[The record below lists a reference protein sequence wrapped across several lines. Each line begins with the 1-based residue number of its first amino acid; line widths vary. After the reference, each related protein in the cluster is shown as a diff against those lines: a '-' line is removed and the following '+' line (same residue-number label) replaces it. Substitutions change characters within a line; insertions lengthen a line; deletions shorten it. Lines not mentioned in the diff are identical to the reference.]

1 MSNLKDEP
9 VLFEV
14 YYHSNEYTYTFKYA
28 FKSLE
33 EAETAVKKEYIGYDL
48 VKESDAKPP
57 FISITNENYVK
68 DIVIALFYSK
78 RYE

>member
-1 MSNLKDEP
+1 MAIIEDEP

-14 YYHSNEYTYTFKYA
+14 YYHPNEYTYTFKYA

-33 EAETAVKKEYIGYDL
+33 EAEAAVNKEYIGYDV

-57 FISITNENYVK
+57 FISITNENYTK
-68 DIVIALFYSK
+68 DIVIAVFYSK
-78 RYE
+78 IYE